1 MHKEAGPSCPSGS
14 RRRRRRRRNT
24 ETNILSHVGRKA
36 QWTQTLCNKRHGI
49 RYGFIFLLH
58 LNMISHI
65 LCVFIN
71 SLVLINRAV
80 FTAPPPHGV
89 HMTPCCVHGQV
100 QSGSGLRQRL
110 HLTQLTFPRLTAPC
124 CTATCRPAAEL
135 QERHSFTVVERH
147 PVAKGRHYT
156 AYNKD
161 TFFSMG
167 AQK

>member
-1 MHKEAGPSCPSGS
+1 
-14 RRRRRRRRNT
+14 
-24 ETNILSHVGRKA
+24 
-36 QWTQTLCNKRHGI
+36 
-49 RYGFIFLLH
+49 
-58 LNMISHI
+58 MISHI

-147 PVAKGRHYT
+147 PVARGRHYT

-161 TFFSMG
+161 ILQYGGPKVTRQINKYINNSF
-167 AQK
+167 KCCIL